1 MRGGENHQKVLPQQI
16 GRVGGF
22 QCVRT
27 MLLQE
32 GVEQNFGNLLS

>member
-16 GRVGGF
+16 KRGGGF

-32 GVEQNFGNLLS
+32 GVGQIFL